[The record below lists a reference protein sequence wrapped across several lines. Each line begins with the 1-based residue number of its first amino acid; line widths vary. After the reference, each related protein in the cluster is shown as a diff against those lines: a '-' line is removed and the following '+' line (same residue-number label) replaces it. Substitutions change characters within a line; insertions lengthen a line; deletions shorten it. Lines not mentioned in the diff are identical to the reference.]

1 MYTQKRYKLEN
12 GPIVD
17 YAGYSKKGHA
27 PHNTRKP
34 NQDGII
40 MANDDATNTLVLC
53 VLDGHGPEGHDV
65 SAAFSSRLATAMFE
79 HDEWASDMK
88 KACKQAIS
96 TIEQDLLENENIE
109 TEFSGTTLSM
119 ALIRDNVVT
128 GVNIGDS
135 RIVLAQQLN
144 ENGPLLPVAIT
155 NDHKP
160 EDPKERERILAAGG
174 RVFPVRYDDGV
185 VGPDRVWLK
194 HMDAPGLAMS
204 RYVHAY
210 QMQILVLYGVALNR
224 ELEIIQ
230 LSAHTLFVFAFTD
243 LWEMRLAIEQA

>member
-40 MANDDATNTLVLC
+40 MVNDDATNTLVLC

-65 SAAFSSRLATAMFE
+65 SAAFSSRLATEMFE

-96 TIEQDLLENENIE
+96 TIERDLLENENIE

-210 QMQILVLYGVALNR
+210 QMQILVR
-224 ELEIIQ
+224 
-230 LSAHTLFVFAFTD
+230 SSS
-243 LWEMRLAIEQA
+243 EQGARNHST